1 MLRLLKGLP
10 LAALCAGIA
19 AAVAGDPSPADIDQA
34 RQQSREAIEHAEQ
47 LNQAAPSPQRLT
59 PDQGYPSTGD
69 DVRIGI
75 APLPA
80 LPAPDPAQ
88 LAKMQRDLRTLLA
101 HPEAPTLAQAGKGP
115 SDPPPLIFVS
125 FSIPDDD
132 LRALLR
138 EAAKT
143 GSPVVLRGMVDNSM
157 KRTVE
162 RLGALLG
169 KDTASSSE
177 PSPSLAIDPTLFERF
192 KIDHVPAFV
201 LPASTADPCT
211 PSGCP
216 TPDHLKLAGDVSL
229 SYALGV
235 MAREAQG
242 TTLGDRADEWKH
254 TLEASP

>member
-19 AAVAGDPSPADIDQA
+19 AAVAGDPSPADLDQA
-34 RQQSREAIEHAEQ
+34 RQQSLEAIEHAEQ
-47 LNQAAPSPQRLT
+47 LNRGAPSPQRLA
-59 PDQGYPSTGD
+59 PDQGHSPIGD
-69 DVRIGI
+69 DARIGS

-80 LPAPDPAQ
+80 LPAPDPTQ
-88 LAKMQRDLRTLLA
+88 LAKMQRDLRALLA
-101 HPEAPTLAQAGKGP
+101 HPEAPSLDQTGKGLGY
-115 SDPPPLIFVS
+115 PPPLIFVS
-125 FSIPDDD
+125 FSIPEED
-132 LRALLR
+132 LRGLLR

-177 PSPSLAIDPTLFERF
+177 PSPSIAIDPTLFERF

-201 LPASTADPCT
+201 LPASAADPCT
-211 PSGCP
+211 SSGCP

-242 TTLGDRADEWKH
+242 TALGDRADEWKR
-254 TLEASP
+254 TLEAPP